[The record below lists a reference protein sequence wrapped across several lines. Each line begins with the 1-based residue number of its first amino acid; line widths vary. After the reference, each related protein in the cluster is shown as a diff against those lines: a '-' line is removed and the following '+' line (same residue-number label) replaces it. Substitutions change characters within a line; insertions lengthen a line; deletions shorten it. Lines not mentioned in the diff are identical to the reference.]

1 MSVDL
6 GLSTQWVPRNLCSLV
21 QVTLV
26 SLASLNCS
34 PLLLETSPVGADDD
48 DSGVPLEIPS
58 AAPELFGLLDCG
70 KASPELLDSV
80 ADSLMLMGCVS
91 SSLQLAQKKLATI
104 KRDLLMKNLRFMNFK
119 AYAGVLV
126 VSAGVPVESFGVSVL
141 SAGVFVLS
149 AGTSAALQFSMALST
164 SLRMESSFAW

>member
-48 DSGVPLEIPS
+48 DSGVPLEVPS
-58 AAPELFGLLDCG
+58 AGSEPFVLLDCSR
-70 KASPELLDSV
+70 ASLELLDSE
-80 ADSLMLMGCVS
+80 AGSLMLMGCES
-91 SSLQLAQKKLATI
+91 SSPQLAQKKLATI

-126 VSAGVPVESFGVSVL
+126 VSAGVSVESFGVSVL

-149 AGTSAALQFSMALST
+149 AGTSAALQSLIVLST
-164 SLRMESSFAW
+164 SSRMESSFAW